1 MWGVWMGE
9 ESVVARVGLWDVGCG
24 CMQGRPWLTRGPVRG
39 MEWGPPR
46 SVCNGVTGG
55 VGGGVFDSVR
65 RGARGPVRPH
75 QLHRPKDGPG
85 CMAVGGF
92 DEEGVGVCVAV

>member
-1 MWGVWMGE
+1 MYIEHDTKIMKE
-9 ESVVARVGLWDVGCG
+9 LTEIESVI
-24 CMQGRPWLTRGPVRG
+24 QGRPWLTRGPVRG

-46 SVCNGVTGG
+46 SVCDRVTGG
-55 VGGGVFDSVR
+55 VGF

-85 CMAVGGF
+85 VIYC
-92 DEEGVGVCVAV
+92 